1 MLSFRYVTFYK
12 SLISSTNLSVKLL
25 ARLCE
30 KDMRTVLGR
39 TLDSLC
45 TQCHVADLS
54 LLSSKCVKT
63 TMKYSCIP
71 EDEEWRDQA
80 VNELLMLRN
89 ESLSLPGFSMD
100 EIKKMMDFVCTS

>member
-1 MLSFRYVTFYK
+1 
-12 SLISSTNLSVKLL
+12 
-25 ARLCE
+25 
-30 KDMRTVLGR
+30 MRTVLGR

-45 TQCHVADLS
+45 TQCPVADLS
-54 LLSSKCVKT
+54 FLNSKCVKT

-71 EDEEWRDQA
+71 EDEEWRVQV

-100 EIKKMMDFVCTS
+100 EIKKMIDFICMS